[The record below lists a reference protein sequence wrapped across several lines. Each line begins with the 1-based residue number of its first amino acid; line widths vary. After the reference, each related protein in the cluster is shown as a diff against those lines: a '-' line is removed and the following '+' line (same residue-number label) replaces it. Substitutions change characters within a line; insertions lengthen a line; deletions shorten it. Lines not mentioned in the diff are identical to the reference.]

1 MSLCVGGE
9 SERGSHPPAQRGSH
23 PPAQRGSHPPAQ
35 SVETQEMSLL
45 QSLGNTLSF
54 PGTLSRMALK
64 H

>member
-1 MSLCVGGE
+1 MEHVHVGRYVLGGE
-9 SERGSHPPAQRGSH
+9 SE
-23 PPAQRGSHPPAQ
+23 RGSHPPAQ